1 MAKSKEISV
10 AVAMAVG
17 LGAIIGAGIFV
28 LSGTAIALS
37 GAYSLVAFV
46 FVGIVSLLVA
56 FELGA
61 LGMIMPHAKGAA
73 YSYVY
78 GAFGSEMGFITGI
91 MLYFSF
97 ATAVSAVALGFGS
110 YLGSMLGVAQHT
122 YDIIFAMALI
132 LVLSIVNIFGIRKA
146 AKADSVLV
154 SIKLGVLSVFILFAA
169 VFLLLHPHA
178 LQTNFVTPVSEQG
191 LGAIFAASVAIF
203 FAYTGFQTIST
214 FTDRV
219 KGGPGKA
226 AKAIILSV
234 IVSLVVYVLVDA
246 ALMFLAPAGSYRIAA
261 DPLAFALKSASA
273 PFWLSIVVDIGALIA
288 TASATIAMI
297 MASSRTVYQIS
308 KDSLLPGVLRK
319 YNAKRDVAPNGVI
332 ITAVVGIVML
342 FSGNIYIIAAIS
354 NFGLLFAYIMS
365 SLAAI
370 QLKRVHGDALRLPAH
385 PYLPLVTIAV
395 LLALI
400 VGMPKEALILGSAM
414 IMGLIVVY
422 YFFRVYEKKKVIR
435 IKLFK

>member
-1 MAKSKEISV
+1 MAKGSEISV

-37 GAYSLVAFV
+37 GAYSLIAFV
-46 FVGIVSLLVA
+46 FVGIVALLVA

-61 LGMIMPHAKGAA
+61 LGMLMPHAKGAS

-78 GAFGSEMGFITGI
+78 EAFGSEMGFITGI

-122 YDIIFAMALI
+122 YEVIFAMALI
-132 LVLSIVNIFGIRKA
+132 LVLSLVNIIGIRKA
-146 AKADSVLV
+146 AKADAVLV
-154 SIKLGVLSVFILFAA
+154 SIKLGVLSLFILFA
-169 VFLLLHPHA
+169 VLFLLLHPHVIPA
-178 LQTNFVTPVSEQG
+178 NFATPASEQG
-191 LGAIFAASVAIF
+191 IGAIFAASVAIF

-219 KGGPGKA
+219 KGGPAKA
-226 AKAIILSV
+226 AKAIVLSV
-234 IVSLVVYVLVDA
+234 VVSLIVYVLVDA
-246 ALMFLAPAGSYRIAA
+246 SLMFLAPASSYKIAA
-261 DPLAFALKSASA
+261 DPLAFALKSAAA
-273 PFWLSIVVDIGALIA
+273 PSWLSITVDIGALIA
-288 TASATIAMI
+288 TVSATIAMI

-308 KDSLLPGVLRK
+308 KDHLLPGMLRK
-319 YNAKRDVAPNGVI
+319 YNTKRDVAANGVI
-332 ITAVVGIVML
+332 VTAIVGIIML

-370 QLKRVHGDALRLPAH
+370 QLKRTHGDALRMPAH
-385 PYLPLVTIAV
+385 PYLPLVTIAA

-400 VGMPKEALILGSAM
+400 IGMPKEALILGSAL
-414 IMGLIVVY
+414 IMALIVVY
-422 YFFRVYEKKKVIR
+422 YFFRAYENKKVIR